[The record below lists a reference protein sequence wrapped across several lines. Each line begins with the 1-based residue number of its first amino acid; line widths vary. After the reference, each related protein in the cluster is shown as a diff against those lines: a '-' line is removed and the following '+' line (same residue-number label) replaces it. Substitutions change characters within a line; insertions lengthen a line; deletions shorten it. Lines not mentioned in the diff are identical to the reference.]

1 MVVLKSGIEKK
12 TYSLHLKKVIFF
24 QYDKVKSH
32 IQDVLGSVAANA
44 TSTMH
49 KAIKT
54 SHLTDLSSFEI
65 SPDDTLHRFPVW
77 KTLN

>member
-1 MVVLKSGIEKK
+1 MALKRKHTVSIKK
-12 TYSLHLKKVIFF
+12 SFFFF

-32 IQDVLGSVAANA
+32 IQYVLGSVATNA
-44 TSTMH
+44 ASMMH

-54 SHLTDLSSFEI
+54 SHLTDLSSFKI